1 MHVCLADRAEHAQ
14 PTPLRSLTAVL
25 IAASLASMTAPTAI
39 AAGTDVAL
47 FRNGDRLTGEIK
59 SLDRGKVSFDADATG
74 VIKLEWDDIDQL
86 FSTTTF
92 ELILDSGAKHY
103 GTLIET
109 TEDSVIRLQT
119 QDGILDLPMQTVVR
133 MTPIKSKL
141 IDRMDMSVDAGY
153 SLAKANG
160 LEQTNLGYDFEYR
173 EEKRQISFDADSSTS
188 SSETDAKSK
197 RVFTTLNYRRFV
209 DAQWDPFAIGQVERN
224 DELDI
229 DRRITLG
236 GGMSRWLR
244 DTNASRISFGGGL
257 VRSIEEDAGSTDTTS
272 DTEAVVGMDLEWFR
286 YDEPELDVS
295 MQFNVYRRLSGS
307 HEPRGNLDVNF
318 RWEIFKDFFWGL
330 NVYYTFD
337 QQTDTQEATTDYGVF
352 TSLGWKL

>member
-1 MHVCLADRAEHAQ
+1 
-14 PTPLRSLTAVL
+14 
-25 IAASLASMTAPTAI
+25 
-39 AAGTDVAL
+39 
-47 FRNGDRLTGEIK
+47 
-59 SLDRGKVSFDADATG
+59 
-74 VIKLEWDDIDQL
+74 
-86 FSTTTF
+86 
-92 ELILDSGAKHY
+92 
-103 GTLIET
+103 
-109 TEDSVIRLQT
+109 
-119 QDGILDLPMQTVVR
+119 
-133 MTPIKSKL
+133 
-141 IDRMDMSVDAGY
+141 MDMSVDAGY